1 MIVDGVNLDEFI
13 HGQNLYR
20 KTSATKDTKLLVAFG
35 EYKQFRRNISKI
47 KVLDK
52 QNIEKFLQFFNDYRA
67 KVVYIFEERPN
78 SGQENLRT
86 SMLEEF
92 LTHLFSDLI
101 IKICGIKP
109 VNLYLGKGKGYVD
122 LTFSPKSFSSMFS
135 NPNPYFHSKD
145 QDVLLGAKFVVSI
158 SPSAGVP
165 AEGHKEDIVVPIFAI
180 ECKTY
185 LERNMLDS
193 CAGTASRLKKAMPYC
208 LYLVA
213 SEYIK
218 MEAAQPE
225 LTDISEVFVLCK
237 ASNAERLE
245 RSRVG
250 KPVHPIDN
258 ELVIELF
265 EMVHRHLN
273 SIWWK
278 PEDVLKFGKV
288 INRPL

>member
-52 QNIEKFLQFFNDYRA
+52 QNIEKFLQFFNDYR
-67 KVVYIFEERPN
+67 
-78 SGQENLRT
+78 
-86 SMLEEF
+86 
-92 LTHLFSDLI
+92 
-101 IKICGIKP
+101 
-109 VNLYLGKGKGYVD
+109 
-122 LTFSPKSFSSMFS
+122 
-135 NPNPYFHSKD
+135 
-145 QDVLLGAKFVVSI
+145 AKFVVSI